1 MDVQCSSGSTSLAK
15 KIRSLK
21 LRSAVTSHRK
31 LTTTIWE
38 AHWSWSL
45 KTTRE
50 VAQELIVNY
59 STVVWHLKQILK
71 VKKLDTRVP
80 HELLQIKKNCRFEVL
95 LLFYATTTISQLDCE
110 VQWKVDF
117 MWQPGMTSSELDR
130 EDTPK
135 HFPKPNLHPKK
146 GHGHCLVVCCRSDP
160 LQPSESQWNCY
171 IW

>member
-1 MDVQCSSGSTSLAK
+1 MDVRCSSGSTSLAK

-50 VAQELIVNY
+50 VAQELNVNY

-71 VKKLDTRVP
+71 VKKLDTRVLGSFLGKKLMA
-80 HELLQIKKNCRFEVL
+80 LLWLWVCGLSSHTFSSHHTSPVMLPSLAN
-95 LLFYATTTISQLDCE
+95 LDPFSNLSCFHLTHLE
-110 VQWKVDF
+110 DVALMHLITKLWSSRSLRGAPYWDFWMLQWY
-117 MWQPGMTSSELDR
+117 PE
-130 EDTPK
+130 
-135 HFPKPNLHPKK
+135 
-146 GHGHCLVVCCRSDP
+146 
-160 LQPSESQWNCY
+160 
-171 IW
+171 